1 MFIRLLAATFIL
13 SIALTPGAAQA
24 APQFFE
30 GTGHWY
36 EVFRAWETDV
46 MPDDGVSWEEARAFS
61 EACGGYLA
69 TVTSAEENEFIASA
83 LLDSNN
89 DDWIWLGGYQ
99 DQASVDFGAS
109 NPASTGWKWI
119 TGEPW
124 SYTNWTFWEPGFFE
138 ANDWTPDQAWYV
150 ENGSEDYLMMYGT
163 GTWNDTDC
171 SLKSIL
177 VVEYDQEPAHA
188 PVPGTIVLLG
198 AGLAALGFVPRK
210 KKA

>member
-1 MFIRLLAATFIL
+1 MVKHTLTATALALILFLSGTCQAATYFD
-13 SIALTPGAAQA
+13 A
-24 APQFFE
+24 
-30 GTGHWY
+30 TGHWY
-36 EVFRAWETDV
+36 EVIRAWEL
-46 MPDDGVSWEEARAFS
+46 DDILNDGLSWEDAQAFS
-61 EACGGYLA
+61 ESKGGYLA
-69 TVTSAEENEFIASA
+69 TITSEAENEFIASA
-83 LLDSNN
+83 LLDGD

-99 DQASVDFGAS
+99 DQSLVDNDAE
-109 NPASTGWKWI
+109 NPAATGWKWV
-119 TGEPW
+119 TGEAW

-150 ENGSEDYLMMYGT
+150 ENGSEDYLMMYGD

-188 PVPGTIVLLG
+188 PVPGTLMLLG